1 MTSPAYPIRKPR
13 WWICLLGGIAG
24 FLALDGWMPFF
35 LDGWW
40 YGTFRDAYVGNPIES
55 VEAVFFWLFLGPI
68 EGFLI
73 GFLVV
78 RWIDKRFIKASDFGG

>member
-1 MTSPAYPIRKPR
+1 MTSPPCPSRKPR
-13 WWICLLGGIAG
+13 LWIWLLGGLGG
-24 FLALDGWMPFF
+24 FLALNGWMPFF

-55 VEAVFFWLFLGPI
+55 VEAVLFWLFLGPI

-73 GFLVV
+73 GFFSV
-78 RWIDKRFIKASDFGG
+78 RWIDKRFIKASASGE